1 MRAVVQ
7 NTVGGP
13 DVLVIANQPDPS
25 PEAGE
30 VLVRVKA
37 AGINP
42 VDGAVRAGYYPLL
55 GEPPFILGWDIS
67 GTVEALGD
75 GVTAFK
81 VGDEVFGMPRFPK
94 QAAAYAELVAVPVDE
109 IALKPERADHI
120 QAGALPLA
128 GLTAWQGLV
137 RHGGLKSG
145 QRVLVH
151 AGAGGVGHLAVQI
164 AKARG
169 AYVIA
174 TASPNKLDFVRK
186 LGADEVIDYTKGD
199 FTSQISDIDLVL
211 EPVGGDHADRS
222 LKVIKRGGVLVSLLN
237 VNDATRADAASRDI
251 RVERMSVVPDREG
264 LVELGRLIDANKL
277 TVHVA
282 KSFPLEEA
290 GAAHAFL
297 ATRPIGKVA
306 LTV

>member
-1 MRAVVQ
+1 MRAVTQ
-7 NTVGGP
+7 NSVGGP
-13 DVLVIANQPDPS
+13 DVLVIANKPDPA
-25 PEAGE
+25 PKAGE

-42 VDGAVRAGYYPLL
+42 VDGAVRGGYYPLL

-67 GTVEALGD
+67 GTVEALGA
-75 GVTAFK
+75 GVTGLK
-81 VGDEVFGMPRFPK
+81 VGDEVFGMPHFPK
-94 QAAAYAELVAVPVDE
+94 QAAYAELAAVPADE
-109 IALKPERADHI
+109 IALKPKRADHI
-120 QAGALPLA
+120 QTGALPLA

-145 QRVLVH
+145 QRALVH
-151 AGAGGVGHLAVQI
+151 AAAGGVGHLAVQI

-199 FTSQISDIDLVL
+199 FTSRISDIDLVL
-211 EPVGGDHADRS
+211 DPIGGEHAERS
-222 LKVIKRGGVLVSLLN
+222 LKVIRNGGVLVSLLN
-237 VNDATRADAASRDI
+237 LSDATRALASARDI

-297 ATRPIGKVA
+297 ATKPIGKVA